1 MRISRLEPGD
11 FDEWLRTRL
20 TLWLEL
26 SAETHR
32 SEMHAILADQ
42 TCQTFV
48 AVRPGGRLGGRGL
61 CL

>member
-1 MRISRLEPGD
+1 MKIRRLEPGD
-11 FDEWLRTRL
+11 FYEWLRMRL
-20 TLWLEL
+20 TLWPEL

-48 AVRPGGRLGGRGL
+48 AVRPDGRLAWNRAE
-61 CL
+61 